1 MAIMDK
7 REFDNHIKSGKPI
20 NSVLLFGACDY
31 LADYY
36 ADLLLQGAG
45 DGADIMKAYFDEYSF
60 ETAKNFLSQN
70 SLFGDKLCLIIKT
83 DKKIPKQEAKELILA
98 SNKNDA
104 IFIYR
109 YLGDMSGRDEEYFKS
124 FDQKLH
130 AFHIRFFNPSSS
142 REGAVYLE
150 ESAARQNIQI
160 DKEALIELVELKSLD
175 LQEAAKELEKLSMLG
190 TKITVQDI
198 KKYVDGSSDEA
209 TEKLFDDI
217 LAKKEFFGQLSHILE
232 KGELDETRVILYF
245 EGYIYEMLLFL
256 LYSKAY
262 GEVDSIKIT
271 GRKLPD
277 FVVRQKASKA
287 VKLNIKHYAKILDI
301 LSKADL
307 KLKSSNVGDKNA
319 ILINALMKIQSNL

>member
-1 MAIMDK
+1 MDK
-7 REFDNHIKSGKPI
+7 RELDNHLKSKKPI
-20 NSVLLFGACDY
+20 NSALLFGACDF

-36 ADLLLQGAG
+36 ADTLLGSVG
-45 DGADIMKAYFDEYSF
+45 EGADVMKSYFDEYSF
-60 ETAKNFLSQN
+60 DSAKNFLSQN
-70 SLFGDKLCLIIKT
+70 SLFGDKLCLVLKT
-83 DKKIPKQEAKELILA
+83 DKKIPKQEVKELVAL
-98 SNKNDA
+98 SHKNDA
-104 IFIYR
+104 MFIYR
-109 YLGDMSGRDEEYFKS
+109 YLGDMSGREEEYFKS
-124 FDQKLH
+124 FDPKLS
-130 AFHIRFFNPSSS
+130 AFHVRFFNPSSS
-142 REGAVYLE
+142 REGAIYLE
-150 ESAARQNIQI
+150 ESATSQNIQI
-160 DKEALIELVELKSLD
+160 DKDALIELIELKNLD

-190 TKITVQDI
+190 AKITIQEI

-217 LAKKEFFGQLSHILE
+217 LSKKEFYPQLTHILE
-232 KGELDETRVILYF
+232 KGELDETRLVLYF

-277 FVVRQKASKA
+277 FVVRQKASKSI
-287 VKLNIKHYAKILDI
+287 KLNIKHYAKILDI
-301 LSKADL
+301 LTKVDL